1 MDNDNHGSKK
11 KIRGTSSGRRK
22 MENLEMKQTEDP
34 NIHLNPMYTE
44 ESTRAATIN
53 RQSSEPS
60 KNLFSVQ
67 TRRVDRSISL
77 KE

>member
-1 MDNDNHGSKK
+1 
-11 KIRGTSSGRRK
+11 
-22 MENLEMKQTEDP
+22 MKQTEDP

-44 ESTRAATIN
+44 EPTRTVTVN
-53 RQSSEPS
+53 RQSSEPN

-67 TRRVDRSISL
+67 KRRVDRSISL

>member
-1 MDNDNHGSKK
+1 
-11 KIRGTSSGRRK
+11 

-44 ESTRAATIN
+44 EPTRTVTVN
-53 RQSSEPS
+53 RQSSEPN

-67 TRRVDRSISL
+67 KRRVDRSISL